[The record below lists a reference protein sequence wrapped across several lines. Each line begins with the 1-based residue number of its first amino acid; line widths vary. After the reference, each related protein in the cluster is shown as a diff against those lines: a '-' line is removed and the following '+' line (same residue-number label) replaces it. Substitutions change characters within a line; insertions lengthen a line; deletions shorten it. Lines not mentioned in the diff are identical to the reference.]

1 MDTQNNKLPD
11 PVVTPGQLEVKRK
24 IRVMFVDDDPMV
36 VRGIARNMSMMGAKM
51 TITVRTSAA
60 EALASLSKELVDVII
75 TDLYM
80 PGIDGSALLDE
91 VRMRYPTI
99 LRFVLSGEAKPEIM
113 KKASRV
119 AHQYLSKP
127 CETGVLHKTI
137 VDMVARLETI
147 KNPEVAKTI
156 SHLEG
161 VPSRQ
166 ASLAEFLRLLNDNST
181 PLEQISVSLKKDPG
195 LCARLLKVAN
205 SPYFGHSGSIEGLD
219 DAIGLLGM
227 DMIVSMAA
235 SHKLFAVTPPPSSS
249 NLHLD
254 ALWEHCVYVSTLV
267 RHLGNKLK
275 LPQTVLREAG
285 TAALLHDIGKLV
297 LAYAVPSGFAAAYSR
312 AKADR
317 MPGWQ
322 AEYFIFG
329 NHHAEIGGCLLKL
342 WGLPPAVVDAVSM
355 HHTPHISME
364 ERVGPVTL
372 VHIADTLAHAG
383 TNDGATTFLD
393 FAYLKSLN
401 LSEDINYWL
410 NLMPD

>member
-1 MDTQNNKLPD
+1 MDSTNN
-11 PVVTPGQLEVKRK
+11 TPPASGTLGGQLEAKRK

-36 VRGIARNMSMMGAKM
+36 VRGIARNMSMMGGKM
-51 TITVRTSAA
+51 TITVRTSAT
-60 EALASLSKELVDVII
+60 EALASLEKELVDVII
-75 TDLYM
+75 TDLCM
-80 PGIDGSALLDE
+80 PGIDGSALLEE
-91 VRMRYPTI
+91 VRTHYPTV

-113 KKASRV
+113 IRATRAS
-119 AHQYLSKP
+119 HQYLSKP
-127 CETGVLHKTI
+127 CETAVLHKTI
-137 VDMVARLETI
+137 VEMLARMETV

-166 ASLAEFLRLLNDNST
+166 ASLAEFLRLLNDNSV
-181 PLEQISVSLKKDPG
+181 PLDQITANLRKDPG
-195 LCARLLKVAN
+195 LSARLLKVAN
-205 SPYFGHSGSIEGLD
+205 SPYFGHSGSVESLD

-235 SHKLFAVTPPPSSS
+235 SHKLFAVTPPPLTS

-267 RHLGNKLK
+267 RYIGNKLRV
-275 LPQTVLREAG
+275 PQSVLREAG

-297 LAYAVPSGFAAAYSR
+297 LAYAVPAGFAAAYTR
-312 AKADR
+312 AKADH

-322 AEYFIFG
+322 AEYYIFG

-342 WGLPPAVVDAVSM
+342 WGLPSAVVEAVSM
-355 HHTPHISME
+355 HHTPHNSTE
-364 ERVGPVTL
+364 DRVGPVTL

-383 TNDGATTFLD
+383 TNDEATTFLD
-393 FAYLKSLN
+393 LAHLKALSLP
-401 LSEDINYWL
+401 EDMNYWL
-410 NLMPD
+410 SLRPD